1 MAYIIADNIISPL
14 GETSEDNY
22 LSVKSGRSGIRA
34 YEPGTCNIPEGFNA
48 SLLFEDFE
56 TLALKSA
63 QKAIANAL
71 KNIANGQ
78 KAIGNAQ
85 KNIANEQKNIGNAQL
100 ELKGKRTAFILSS
113 TKGNIEGNISLA
125 DSAQRIASQLGI
137 DSKPIVVCNACISGL
152 SALILGNRLIDSGLY
167 DTAIVCGCDTPRQF
181 ILSGFQSLKALSPEP
196 CRPFDMERMGLNLGE
211 AAATLILSKN
221 PLQGNSWRMGDGF
234 IRNDAFHI
242 STPSKTADGLY
253 LSLQRTLESFTKEI
267 SSACKQIDLK
277 EHLAFIN
284 AHGTATLFNDQME
297 SVAIGR
303 AGLSELPANAYKSF
317 WGHTMGA
324 AGILETIISM
334 KAIDDDTILGTRGFS
349 ELGVSGK
356 MNICA
361 ENRPTDKKGFI
372 KMLSG
377 FGGCNATIWATKCPE
392 RENIALSQKE
402 QQERE
407 FTTTHTIRI
416 TPEEVILDQRKIWE
430 GKEELGEQEGQEHH
444 SLLTSLYKQMIGDY
458 PKFYK
463 MDGLSRL
470 GFVASEI
477 LLNAEKEETDEE
489 RAIIFFNHS
498 SSIDSDRNY
507 KESIKDKDN
516 YFPSPSIFVYTLP
529 NIVTGE
535 IAIRNH
541 FQGETS
547 FFILP
552 DKDEKMMEE
561 ILQASCRDAQSK
573 SFLTGWIDYEDERHF
588 EAELK
593 ICRIQPSLI
602 AYQEVKGVKEVKEL
616 RRMSCSL
623 IRRKNKILK

>member
-14 GETSEDNY
+14 GETSEENY
-22 LSVKSGRSGIRA
+22 LSVKAGRSGIRA
-34 YEPGTCNIPEGFNA
+34 YEPGTCNIPEGFYA

-63 QKAIANAL
+63 QKAIAN
-71 KNIANGQ
+71 GR
-78 KAIGNAQ
+78 
-85 KNIANEQKNIGNAQL
+85 L

-113 TKGNIEGNISLA
+113 TKGNIEENISLA

-137 DSKPIVVCNACISGL
+137 DAKPIVVCNACISGL

-167 DTAIVCGCDTPRQF
+167 DAAIVCGCDTPRQF

-221 PLQGNSWRMGDGF
+221 PIQGNSWRMGDGF

-267 SSACKQIDLK
+267 SSTCKQIDMK
-277 EHLAFIN
+277 AHLAFIN

-303 AGLSELPANAYKSF
+303 AGLSDLPANAYKSF

-377 FGGCNATIWATKCPE
+377 FGGCNATIWAAKSPE
-392 RENIALSQKE
+392 SEMIALSQKE
-402 QQERE
+402 QQECE
-407 FTTTHTIRI
+407 FTTTHAIRI
-416 TPEEVILDQRKIWE
+416 TPEEVVLDHQKLWE
-430 GKEELGEQEGQEHH
+430 GNQNANEKLEEQEGAGHH
-444 SLLTSLYKQMIGDY
+444 SLLTSLYKQMIGNY

-477 LLNAEKEETDEE
+477 LLNAEKGDTDVERREEEGERLLEE

-498 SSIDSDRNY
+498 SSIASDRNY
-507 KESIKDKDN
+507 KESINDKNN

-541 FQGETS
+541 FHGETS

-552 DKDEKMMEE
+552 DKDERMMEE

-588 EAELK
+588 EADLK
-593 ICRIQPSLI
+593 IKKMRN
-602 AYQEVKGVKEVKEL
+602 YK
-616 RRMSCSL
+616 
-623 IRRKNKILK
+623 

>member
-14 GETSEDNY
+14 GETSEENY
-22 LSVKSGRSGIRA
+22 LSVKAGRSGIRA
-34 YEPGTCNIPEGFNA
+34 YEPGTCNIPEGFYA

-56 TLALKSA
+56 TLALRSA

-71 KNIANGQ
+71 KNIANEL
-78 KAIGNAQ
+78 KTIGNAR
-85 KNIANEQKNIGNAQL
+85 L

-113 TKGNIEGNISLA
+113 TKGNIEENISLA
-125 DSAQRIASQLGI
+125 DSAQRIATQLGI
-137 DSKPIVVCNACISGL
+137 DAKPIVVCNACISGL

-167 DTAIVCGCDTPRQF
+167 DAAIVCGCDTPRQF

-221 PLQGNSWRMGDGF
+221 PIQGNSWRMGDGF

-253 LSLQRTLESFTKEI
+253 LSLQRTWESFTKEI
-267 SSACKQIDLK
+267 SSTCKQIDMK
-277 EHLAFIN
+277 AHLAFIN

-303 AGLSELPANAYKSF
+303 AGLSDLPANAYKSF

-377 FGGCNATIWATKCPE
+377 FGGCNATIWAAKKTE
-392 RENIALSQKE
+392 RENIALSQIE
-402 QQERE
+402 QQNRE

-416 TPEEVILDQRKIWE
+416 TPEEVILDQRKLWE
-430 GKEELGEQEGQEHH
+430 RKEELGEQEGKEHH
-444 SLLTSLYKQMIGDY
+444 SLLTSLYKQMIGNY

-477 LLNAEKEETDEE
+477 LLNAENGETDKE

-498 SSIDSDRNY
+498 SSIASDRNY
-507 KESIKDKDN
+507 KESINDKDN

-541 FQGETS
+541 FHGETS

-552 DKDEKMMEE
+552 DKDERMMEG
-561 ILQASCRDAQSK
+561 ILQASCRDDQSK

-588 EAELK
+588 EADLK
-593 ICRIQPSLI
+593 IKKMRNEKLQM
-602 AYQEVKGVKEVKEL
+602 
-616 RRMSCSL
+616 R
-623 IRRKNKILK
+623 NKILKSYK

>member
-14 GETSEDNY
+14 GETSEENY
-22 LSVKSGRSGIRA
+22 LSVKAGRSGIRA
-34 YEPGTCNIPEGFNA
+34 YEPGTCNIPEGFYA

-63 QKAIANAL
+63 QKAIANA
-71 KNIANGQ
+71 
-78 KAIGNAQ
+78 Q
-85 KNIANEQKNIGNAQL
+85 KNIENAQL

-113 TKGNIEGNISLA
+113 TKGNIEENISLA

-137 DSKPIVVCNACISGL
+137 DSQPIVVCNACISGL
-152 SALILGNRLIDSGLY
+152 SALILGNRLIDSDLY
-167 DTAIVCGCDTPRQF
+167 DAAIVCGCDTPRQF

-221 PLQGNSWRMGDGF
+221 PIQGNSWRLGDGV

-253 LSLQRTLESFTKEI
+253 QSLQRTLESFTKEI
-267 SSACKQIDLK
+267 SSTCKQIDLK

-303 AGLSELPANAYKSF
+303 AGLSDLPANAYKSF

-377 FGGCNATIWATKCPE
+377 FGGCNATIWAAKYPE

-402 QQERE
+402 QQECE

-416 TPEEVILDQRKIWE
+416 TPEEVILDQRKLWE
-430 GKEELGEQEGQEHH
+430 GKKELGEQEGQEHH
-444 SLLTSLYKQMIGDY
+444 SLLTSLYKQMIGNY

-477 LLNAEKEETDEE
+477 LLNAEKGETDKE

-498 SSIDSDRNY
+498 SSIASDRNY
-507 KESIKDKDN
+507 KESINDKDN

-541 FQGETS
+541 FHGETS

-552 DKDEKMMEE
+552 DKDERMMEE

-588 EAELK
+588 EADLK
-593 ICRIQPSLI
+593 IKKMRN
-602 AYQEVKGVKEVKEL
+602 YK
-616 RRMSCSL
+616 
-623 IRRKNKILK
+623 

>member
-14 GETSEDNY
+14 GETSEENY
-22 LSVKSGRSGIRA
+22 LSVKAGRSGIRA
-34 YEPGTCNIPEGFNA
+34 YEPGTCNIPEGFYA

-56 TLALKSA
+56 TLALRSA
-63 QKAIANAL
+63 
-71 KNIANGQ
+71 Q
-78 KAIGNAQ
+78 KAIGNAR
-85 KNIANEQKNIGNAQL
+85 L

-113 TKGNIEGNISLA
+113 TKGNIEENISLA

-137 DSKPIVVCNACISGL
+137 DAQPIVVCNACISGL

-167 DTAIVCGCDTPRQF
+167 DAAIVCGCDTPRQF

-221 PLQGNSWRMGDGF
+221 PIQGNSWRMGDGF

-267 SSACKQIDLK
+267 SSTCKQIDMK

-303 AGLSELPANAYKSF
+303 AGLSDLPANAYKSF

-377 FGGCNATIWATKCPE
+377 FGGCNATIWTAKSPE
-392 RENIALSQKE
+392 RENIALSQIE
-402 QQERE
+402 QQKCE

-416 TPEEVILDQRKIWE
+416 TPEEVVLDHQKLWE
-430 GKEELGEQEGQEHH
+430 GNQNANEKLEEQEGAGHH
-444 SLLTSLYKQMIGDY
+444 SLLTSLYKQMIGNY

-477 LLNAEKEETDEE
+477 LLNAEKGDTDVERREEEGERLLEE

-498 SSIDSDRNY
+498 SSIASDRNY
-507 KESIKDKDN
+507 KESINDKNN

-535 IAIRNH
+535 ISIRNH
-541 FQGETS
+541 FHGETS

-552 DKDEKMMEE
+552 DKDERMMEE
-561 ILQASCRDAQSK
+561 ILQASCRDDQSK

-588 EAELK
+588 EADLK
-593 ICRIQPSLI
+593 IKKMRN
-602 AYQEVKGVKEVKEL
+602 YK
-616 RRMSCSL
+616 
-623 IRRKNKILK
+623 

>member
-14 GETSEDNY
+14 GETSEENY
-22 LSVKSGRSGIRA
+22 LSVKAGRSGIRA
-34 YEPGTCNIPEGFNA
+34 YEPGTCNIPERFYA

-63 QKAIANAL
+63 QKAIANA
-71 KNIANGQ
+71 
-78 KAIGNAQ
+78 Q
-85 KNIANEQKNIGNAQL
+85 KNIENTQKTMENGQL

-113 TKGNIEGNISLA
+113 TKGNIEENISLA

-137 DSKPIVVCNACISGL
+137 DSQPIVVCNACISGL
-152 SALILGNRLIDSGLY
+152 SALILGNRLIDSDLY
-167 DTAIVCGCDTPRQF
+167 DAAIVCGCDTPRQF

-221 PLQGNSWRMGDGF
+221 PIQGNSWRMGDGF

-267 SSACKQIDLK
+267 SSTCKQIDLK

-303 AGLSELPANAYKSF
+303 AGLSDLPANAYKSF

-334 KAIDDDTILGTRGFS
+334 KAIDDDTILGTRVFS

-377 FGGCNATIWATKCPE
+377 FGGCNATIWAAKNPE

-402 QQERE
+402 QQECE
-407 FTTTHTIRI
+407 FTTTHAIRI
-416 TPEEVILDQRKIWE
+416 TPEEVVLDHQKLWE
-430 GKEELGEQEGQEHH
+430 GNQNANEKLEEQEGAGHH
-444 SLLTSLYKQMIGDY
+444 SLLTFLYKQMIGNY

-477 LLNAEKEETDEE
+477 LLNAEKGDTDVERREEEGERLLEE

-498 SSIDSDRNY
+498 SSIASDRNY
-507 KESIKDKDN
+507 KESINDKDN

-541 FQGETS
+541 FHGETS

-552 DKDEKMMEE
+552 DKDERMMEE

-588 EAELK
+588 EADLK
-593 ICRIQPSLI
+593 IKKMRN
-602 AYQEVKGVKEVKEL
+602 YK
-616 RRMSCSL
+616 
-623 IRRKNKILK
+623 

>member
-14 GETSEDNY
+14 GETSEENY
-22 LSVKSGRSGIRA
+22 LSVKAGRSGIRA
-34 YEPGTCNIPEGFNA
+34 YEPGTCNIPEGFYA

-63 QKAIANAL
+63 QKAIANA
-71 KNIANGQ
+71 Q
-78 KAIGNAQ
+78 KT
-85 KNIANEQKNIGNAQL
+85 IGNAQL
-100 ELKGKRTAFILSS
+100 ELKGKHTAFILSS
-113 TKGNIEGNISLA
+113 TKGNIEENISLA
-125 DSAQRIASQLGI
+125 DSAQRIATQLGI

-152 SALILGNRLIDSGLY
+152 SALILGNRLIDSDLY
-167 DTAIVCGCDTPRQF
+167 DAAIVCGCDTPRQF

-221 PLQGNSWRMGDGF
+221 PIQGNSWRMGDGF

-267 SSACKQIDLK
+267 SSTCKQIDLK

-303 AGLSELPANAYKSF
+303 AGLSDLPANAYKSF

-377 FGGCNATIWATKCPE
+377 FGGCNATIWAAKSPE
-392 RENIALSQKE
+392 SEMIALSQKE
-402 QQERE
+402 QQECE

-416 TPEEVILDQRKIWE
+416 TPEEVILDQRKLWE
-430 GKEELGEQEGQEHH
+430 GKKELGEQEGKEHH
-444 SLLTSLYKQMIGDY
+444 SLLTSLYKQMIGNY

-477 LLNAEKEETDEE
+477 LLNAEKGETDKE

-498 SSIDSDRNY
+498 SSIASDRNY
-507 KESIKDKDN
+507 KESISDKNN

-541 FQGETS
+541 FHGETS

-552 DKDEKMMEE
+552 DKDERMMEE

-588 EAELK
+588 EADLK
-593 ICRIQPSLI
+593 IKKMR
-602 AYQEVKGVKEVKEL
+602 
-616 RRMSCSL
+616 
-623 IRRKNKILK
+623 NKILKSYK

>member
-14 GETSEDNY
+14 GETSEENY
-22 LSVKSGRSGIRA
+22 LSVKAGRSGIRT
-34 YEPGTCNIPEGFNA
+34 YEPGTCNIPEGFYA

-56 TLALKSA
+56 TLALRSA
-63 QKAIANAL
+63 QKAIANA
-71 KNIANGQ
+71 Q
-78 KAIGNAQ
+78 KTMGNAL
-85 KNIANEQKNIGNAQL
+85 L

-113 TKGNIEGNISLA
+113 TKGNIEENISLA

-137 DSKPIVVCNACISGL
+137 DAKPIVVCNACISGL

-167 DTAIVCGCDTPRQF
+167 DAAIVCGCDTPRQF

-221 PLQGNSWRMGDGF
+221 PIQGNSWRMGDGV

-267 SSACKQIDLK
+267 SSTCKQIDLK
-277 EHLAFIN
+277 AHLAFIN

-303 AGLSELPANAYKSF
+303 AGLSDLPANAYKSF

-324 AGILETIISM
+324 AGILETIICM

-377 FGGCNATIWATKCPE
+377 FGGCNATIWAAKSPE
-392 RENIALSQKE
+392 SEMIALSQKE
-402 QQERE
+402 QQECE
-407 FTTTHTIRI
+407 FTTTHAIRI
-416 TPEEVILDQRKIWE
+416 TPEEVVLDHQKLWE
-430 GKEELGEQEGQEHH
+430 GNQNANEKLEEQEGAGHH
-444 SLLTSLYKQMIGDY
+444 SLLTSLYKQMIGNY

-477 LLNAEKEETDEE
+477 LLNAEKGDTDVERREEEGERLLEE

-498 SSIDSDRNY
+498 SSIASDRNY
-507 KESIKDKDN
+507 KESINDKNN

-541 FQGETS
+541 FHGETS

-552 DKDEKMMEE
+552 DKDERMMEE

-573 SFLTGWIDYEDERHF
+573 NFLTGWIDYEDERHF
-588 EAELK
+588 EADLK
-593 ICRIQPSLI
+593 IKKMRN
-602 AYQEVKGVKEVKEL
+602 YK
-616 RRMSCSL
+616 
-623 IRRKNKILK
+623 

>member
-14 GETSEDNY
+14 GETSEENY
-22 LSVKSGRSGIRA
+22 LSVKAGRSGIRA
-34 YEPGTCNIPEGFNA
+34 YEPGTCNIPEGFYA
-48 SLLFEDFE
+48 SLLLEDFE
-56 TLALKSA
+56 TLALRSA
-63 QKAIANAL
+63 QKAIANAR
-71 KNIANGQ
+71 
-78 KAIGNAQ
+78 
-85 KNIANEQKNIGNAQL
+85 L

-113 TKGNIEGNISLA
+113 TKGNIEENISLA

-152 SALILGNRLIDSGLY
+152 SALILGNRLIDSDLY
-167 DTAIVCGCDTPRQF
+167 DAAIVCGCDTPRQF

-221 PLQGNSWRMGDGF
+221 PIQGNSWRLGDGV

-267 SSACKQIDLK
+267 SSTCKQIDLK

-303 AGLSELPANAYKSF
+303 EGLSDLPANAYKSF

-377 FGGCNATIWATKCPE
+377 FGGCNATIWAAKILE
-392 RENIALSQKE
+392 RENEAAEQIE
-402 QQERE
+402 QQNRE

-416 TPEEVILDQRKIWE
+416 TPEEVILDQRKLWE
-430 GKEELGEQEGQEHH
+430 RKEELGEQEGKEHH
-444 SLLTSLYKQMIGDY
+444 SLLTTLYKQMIGNY

-477 LLNAEKEETDEE
+477 LLNAEKGDTDVERREEEGERLLEE

-498 SSIDSDRNY
+498 SSIASDRNY
-507 KESIKDKDN
+507 KESINDKDN

-541 FQGETS
+541 FHGETS

-552 DKDEKMMEE
+552 NKDERMMEE
-561 ILQASCRDAQSK
+561 ILQASCRDDQSK

-588 EAELK
+588 EADLK
-593 ICRIQPSLI
+593 IKKMRN
-602 AYQEVKGVKEVKEL
+602 
-616 RRMSCSL
+616 
-623 IRRKNKILK
+623 NK

>member
-14 GETSEDNY
+14 GETSEENY
-22 LSVKSGRSGIRA
+22 LSVKAGRSGIRA
-34 YEPGTCNIPEGFNA
+34 YEPGTCNIPEGFYA

-56 TLALKSA
+56 TLALRSA
-63 QKAIANAL
+63 QKAIA
-71 KNIANGQ
+71 
-78 KAIGNAQ
+78 
-85 KNIANEQKNIGNAQL
+85 NAQL

-113 TKGNIEGNISLA
+113 TKGNIEENISLA

-137 DSKPIVVCNACISGL
+137 DAKPIVVCNACISGL

-167 DTAIVCGCDTPRQF
+167 DAAIVCGCDTPRQF

-221 PLQGNSWRMGDGF
+221 PIQGNSWRMGDGF

-253 LSLQRTLESFTKEI
+253 LSLQRTLESFRKEVL
-267 SSACKQIDLK
+267 STCKQIDLK
-277 EHLAFIN
+277 AHLAFIN

-303 AGLSELPANAYKSF
+303 AGLSDLPANAYKSF

-377 FGGCNATIWATKCPE
+377 FGGCNATIWAAKKPE

-402 QQERE
+402 QQKRE

-416 TPEEVILDQRKIWE
+416 TPEEVILDQRKLWE
-430 GKEELGEQEGQEHH
+430 GKEELGEQEGKEHH
-444 SLLTSLYKQMIGDY
+444 SLLTSLYKQMIGNY

-477 LLNAEKEETDEE
+477 LLNAEKGETDKE

-498 SSIDSDRNY
+498 SSIASDRNY
-507 KESIKDKDN
+507 KESINDKDN

-541 FQGETS
+541 FHGETS

-552 DKDEKMMEE
+552 DKDKKMMEE
-561 ILQASCRDAQSK
+561 ILQASCRDGQSK

-593 ICRIQPSLI
+593 IKKMRN
-602 AYQEVKGVKEVKEL
+602 YK
-616 RRMSCSL
+616 
-623 IRRKNKILK
+623 

>member
-14 GETSEDNY
+14 GETSEENY
-22 LSVKSGRSGIRA
+22 LSVKAGRSGIRA
-34 YEPGTCNIPEGFNA
+34 YEPGTCNIPEGFYA

-63 QKAIANAL
+63 QKAIANA
-71 KNIANGQ
+71 Q
-78 KAIGNAQ
+78 KTM
-85 KNIANEQKNIGNAQL
+85 GNAQL

-113 TKGNIEGNISLA
+113 TKGNIEENISLA

-137 DSKPIVVCNACISGL
+137 DSQPIVVCNACISGL
-152 SALILGNRLIDSGLY
+152 SALILGNRLIDSDLY
-167 DTAIVCGCDTPRQF
+167 DAAIVCGCDTPRQF

-221 PLQGNSWRMGDGF
+221 PIQGNSWRMGDGF

-267 SSACKQIDLK
+267 SSTCKQIDMK
-277 EHLAFIN
+277 AHLAFIN

-303 AGLSELPANAYKSF
+303 AGLSDLPANAYKSF

-334 KAIDDDTILGTRGFS
+334 KAIDDDTILGTKGFS

-377 FGGCNATIWATKCPE
+377 FGGCNATIWAAKNPE

-402 QQERE
+402 QQNRE

-430 GKEELGEQEGQEHH
+430 RKEELGEQEGLEHH
-444 SLLTSLYKQMIGDY
+444 SLLTTLYKQMIGNY

-477 LLNAEKEETDEE
+477 LLNAEKGETDEE

-498 SSIDSDRNY
+498 SSIASDRNY
-507 KESIKDKDN
+507 KESINDKDN

-541 FQGETS
+541 FHGETS

-552 DKDEKMMEE
+552 EKDEKMMEE

-588 EAELK
+588 EADLK
-593 ICRIQPSLI
+593 IKKMRN
-602 AYQEVKGVKEVKEL
+602 YK
-616 RRMSCSL
+616 
-623 IRRKNKILK
+623 

>member
-14 GETSEDNY
+14 GETSEENY
-22 LSVKSGRSGIRA
+22 LSVKAGRSGIRA
-34 YEPGTCNIPEGFNA
+34 YEPGTCNIPEGFYA

-63 QKAIANAL
+63 QKAIR
-71 KNIANGQ
+71 
-78 KAIGNAQ
+78 
-85 KNIANEQKNIGNAQL
+85 NAQL

-113 TKGNIEGNISLA
+113 TKGNIEENISLA

-137 DSKPIVVCNACISGL
+137 DAKPIVVCNACISGL

-167 DTAIVCGCDTPRQF
+167 DAAIVCGCDTPRQF
-181 ILSGFQSLKALSPEP
+181 ILSGFQSLKALSSEP

-253 LSLQRTLESFTKEI
+253 LSLQRTLESYTKEI
-267 SSACKQIDLK
+267 SSACEQIDMK

-303 AGLSELPANAYKSF
+303 AGLSDLPANAYKSF

-334 KAIDDDTILGTRGFS
+334 KAIDDNTILGTRGFS

-377 FGGCNATIWATKCPE
+377 FGGCNATIWAAKKTE

-402 QQERE
+402 QLHRE

-430 GKEELGEQEGQEHH
+430 GKEELGEQEGLEHH

-477 LLNAEKEETDEE
+477 LLNAEKEETEE
-489 RAIIFFNHS
+489 EKAIIFFNHS
-498 SSIDSDRNY
+498 SSIASDRNY
-507 KESIKDKDN
+507 KESINDKDN

-541 FQGETS
+541 FHGETS

-552 DKDEKMMEE
+552 DKDERMMEE

-588 EAELK
+588 EADLK
-593 ICRIQPSLI
+593 IKKMRN
-602 AYQEVKGVKEVKEL
+602 YK
-616 RRMSCSL
+616 
-623 IRRKNKILK
+623 

>member
-14 GETSEDNY
+14 GETSEENY
-22 LSVKSGRSGIRA
+22 LSVKAGRSGIRT
-34 YEPGTCNIPEGFNA
+34 YEPGTCNIPEGFYA

-56 TLALKSA
+56 TLALRSA
-63 QKAIANAL
+63 QKAIANA
-71 KNIANGQ
+71 Q
-78 KAIGNAQ
+78 KTMGNAL
-85 KNIANEQKNIGNAQL
+85 L

-113 TKGNIEGNISLA
+113 TKGNIEENISLA

-137 DSKPIVVCNACISGL
+137 DAKPIVVCNACISGL

-167 DTAIVCGCDTPRQF
+167 DAAIVCGCDTPRQF

-221 PLQGNSWRMGDGF
+221 PIQGNSWRMGDGV

-267 SSACKQIDLK
+267 SSTCKQIDLK
-277 EHLAFIN
+277 AHLAFIN

-303 AGLSELPANAYKSF
+303 AGLSDLPANAYKSF

-377 FGGCNATIWATKCPE
+377 FGGCNATIWAAKSPE
-392 RENIALSQKE
+392 SEMIALSQKE
-402 QQERE
+402 QQECE
-407 FTTTHTIRI
+407 FTTTHAIRI
-416 TPEEVILDQRKIWE
+416 TPEEVVLDHQKLWE
-430 GKEELGEQEGQEHH
+430 GNQNANEKLEEQEGAGHH
-444 SLLTSLYKQMIGDY
+444 SLLTSLYRQMIGNY

-477 LLNAEKEETDEE
+477 LLNAEKGETDVERREEEGERLLEE

-498 SSIDSDRNY
+498 SSIASDRNY
-507 KESIKDKDN
+507 KESINDKDN

-541 FQGETS
+541 FHGETS

-561 ILQASCRDAQSK
+561 ILQASCRDTQSK

-588 EAELK
+588 EADLK
-593 ICRIQPSLI
+593 IKKMRN
-602 AYQEVKGVKEVKEL
+602 YK
-616 RRMSCSL
+616 
-623 IRRKNKILK
+623 

>member
-14 GETSEDNY
+14 GETSEENY
-22 LSVKSGRSGIRA
+22 LSVKAGRSGIRA
-34 YEPGTCNIPEGFNA
+34 YEPGTCNIPEGFYA

-63 QKAIANAL
+63 QKA
-71 KNIANGQ
+71 
-78 KAIGNAQ
+78 
-85 KNIANEQKNIGNAQL
+85 IGNAQL

-113 TKGNIEGNISLA
+113 TKGNIEENISLA

-137 DSKPIVVCNACISGL
+137 DAKPIVVCNACISGL
-152 SALILGNRLIDSGLY
+152 SALILGNRLIDSDLY
-167 DTAIVCGCDTPRQF
+167 DAAIVCGCDTPRQF

-221 PLQGNSWRMGDGF
+221 PIQGNSWRMGDGF

-267 SSACKQIDLK
+267 SSTCKQIDMK

-303 AGLSELPANAYKSF
+303 AGLSDLPANAYKSF

-377 FGGCNATIWATKCPE
+377 FGGCNATIWAAKNPE
-392 RENIALSQKE
+392 KENIALSQKE
-402 QQERE
+402 QQKRE

-416 TPEEVILDQRKIWE
+416 TPEEVILDQRKLWE
-430 GKEELGEQEGQEHH
+430 RKEELGEQEGKEHH
-444 SLLTSLYKQMIGDY
+444 SLLTSLYKQMIGNY

-477 LLNAEKEETDEE
+477 LLNAEKGETDKE

-498 SSIDSDRNY
+498 SSIASDRNY
-507 KESIKDKDN
+507 KESINDKDN

-541 FQGETS
+541 FHGETS

-552 DKDEKMMEE
+552 DKDERLMEE
-561 ILQASCRDAQSK
+561 ILQASCRDDQSK

-588 EAELK
+588 EADLK
-593 ICRIQPSLI
+593 IKKMRN
-602 AYQEVKGVKEVKEL
+602 YK
-616 RRMSCSL
+616 
-623 IRRKNKILK
+623 

>member
-14 GETSEDNY
+14 GETSEGNY
-22 LSVKSGRSGIRA
+22 LSVKAGRSGIRA
-34 YEPGTCNIPEGFNA
+34 YEPGTCNIPEGFYA
-48 SLLFEDFE
+48 SLLLEDFE
-56 TLALKSA
+56 TLALRSA
-63 QKAIANAL
+63 QKAIANA
-71 KNIANGQ
+71 Q
-78 KAIGNAQ
+78 KTMGNAR
-85 KNIANEQKNIGNAQL
+85 L

-113 TKGNIEGNISLA
+113 TKGNIEENISLA

-137 DSKPIVVCNACISGL
+137 DAKPIVVCNACISGL
-152 SALILGNRLIDSGLY
+152 SALILGNRLIDSDLY
-167 DTAIVCGCDTPRQF
+167 DAAIVCGCDTPQQF

-221 PLQGNSWRMGDGF
+221 PIQGNSWRMGDGF

-303 AGLSELPANAYKSF
+303 AGLSDLPANAYKSF

-377 FGGCNATIWATKCPE
+377 FGGCNATIWAAKKPE
-392 RENIALSQKE
+392 RENIALSQME
-402 QQERE
+402 QQNRE

-416 TPEEVILDQRKIWE
+416 TPEEVILDQRKLWE
-430 GKEELGEQEGQEHH
+430 RKEELGEQEGKEHH
-444 SLLTSLYKQMIGDY
+444 SLLTSLYKQMIGNY

-477 LLNAEKEETDEE
+477 LLNAEKEETDKE

-498 SSIDSDRNY
+498 SSIASDRNY
-507 KESIKDKDN
+507 KESINDKDN

-541 FQGETS
+541 FHGETS

-552 DKDEKMMEE
+552 DKDERMMEE
-561 ILQASCRDAQSK
+561 ILQASCRDDQSK

-588 EAELK
+588 EADLK
-593 ICRIQPSLI
+593 IKKMRN
-602 AYQEVKGVKEVKEL
+602 YK
-616 RRMSCSL
+616 
-623 IRRKNKILK
+623 

>member
-14 GETSEDNY
+14 GETSEGNY

-34 YEPGTCNIPEGFNA
+34 YEPGTCNIPEGFYA

-56 TLALKSA
+56 TLALRSA
-63 QKAIANAL
+63 QKAIANA
-71 KNIANGQ
+71 Q
-78 KAIGNAQ
+78 KDIGN
-85 KNIANEQKNIGNAQL
+85 ERL

-113 TKGNIEGNISLA
+113 TKGNIEENISLA
-125 DSAQRIASQLGI
+125 DSAQRIATQLGI
-137 DSKPIVVCNACISGL
+137 DAKPIVVCNACISGL

-167 DTAIVCGCDTPRQF
+167 DAAIVCGCDTPRQF

-221 PLQGNSWRMGDGF
+221 PIQGNSWRMGDGF

-267 SSACKQIDLK
+267 SSTCKQIDMK

-303 AGLSELPANAYKSF
+303 AGLSDLPANAYKSF

-377 FGGCNATIWATKCPE
+377 FGGCNATIWAAKSPE
-392 RENIALSQKE
+392 SEMIALSQKE
-402 QQERE
+402 QQECE

-416 TPEEVILDQRKIWE
+416 TPEEVILDQRKLWE
-430 GKEELGEQEGQEHH
+430 GKKELDEQEGAGHH
-444 SLLTSLYKQMIGDY
+444 SLLTSLYRQMIGNY

-477 LLNAEKEETDEE
+477 LLNAEKGDTDVERREEEGERLLEE

-498 SSIDSDRNY
+498 SSIASDRNY
-507 KESIKDKDN
+507 KESINDKDN

-541 FQGETS
+541 FHGETS

-552 DKDEKMMEE
+552 DKDERMMEE
-561 ILQASCRDAQSK
+561 ILQASCRDDQSK

-588 EAELK
+588 EADLK
-593 ICRIQPSLI
+593 IKKMRN
-602 AYQEVKGVKEVKEL
+602 
-616 RRMSCSL
+616 
-623 IRRKNKILK
+623 NK

>member
-14 GETSEDNY
+14 GETSEENY
-22 LSVKSGRSGIRA
+22 LSVKAGRSGIRA
-34 YEPGTCNIPEGFNA
+34 YEPGTCNIPEGFYA

-56 TLALKSA
+56 TLALRSA
-63 QKAIANAL
+63 QKAIA
-71 KNIANGQ
+71 
-78 KAIGNAQ
+78 
-85 KNIANEQKNIGNAQL
+85 NAQL

-113 TKGNIEGNISLA
+113 TKGNIEENISLA
-125 DSAQRIASQLGI
+125 DSAQRIATQLGI
-137 DSKPIVVCNACISGL
+137 DAQPIVVCNACISGL
-152 SALILGNRLIDSGLY
+152 SALILGNRLIDSDLY
-167 DTAIVCGCDTPRQF
+167 DAAIVCGCDTPRQF

-221 PLQGNSWRMGDGF
+221 PILGNSWRMGDGF

-267 SSACKQIDLK
+267 SSTCKQIDMK
-277 EHLAFIN
+277 AHLAFIN

-303 AGLSELPANAYKSF
+303 AGLSDLPANAYKSF

-377 FGGCNATIWATKCPE
+377 FGGCNATIWAAKSPE
-392 RENIALSQKE
+392 SEMIALSQKE
-402 QQERE
+402 QQECE
-407 FTTTHTIRI
+407 FTTTHAIRI
-416 TPEEVILDQRKIWE
+416 TPEEVVLDHQKLWE
-430 GKEELGEQEGQEHH
+430 GNQNANEKLGEQEGKEHH
-444 SLLTSLYKQMIGDY
+444 SLLTSLYKQMIGNY

-477 LLNAEKEETDEE
+477 LLNAEKGETDVERREEEGKRLLEE

-498 SSIDSDRNY
+498 SSIASDRNY
-507 KESIKDKDN
+507 KESINDKDN

-541 FQGETS
+541 FHGETS

-552 DKDEKMMEE
+552 DKDERMMEE
-561 ILQASCRDAQSK
+561 ILQASCRDDQSK

-588 EAELK
+588 EADLK
-593 ICRIQPSLI
+593 IKKMRN
-602 AYQEVKGVKEVKEL
+602 YK
-616 RRMSCSL
+616 
-623 IRRKNKILK
+623 

>member
-14 GETSEDNY
+14 GETSEENY
-22 LSVKSGRSGIRA
+22 LSVKAGRSGIRA
-34 YEPGTCNIPEGFNA
+34 YEPGTCNIPEGFYA

-63 QKAIANAL
+63 QKAIANA
-71 KNIANGQ
+71 Q
-78 KAIGNAQ
+78 KTIGN
-85 KNIANEQKNIGNAQL
+85 GQL

-113 TKGNIEGNISLA
+113 TKGNIEENISLA

-137 DSKPIVVCNACISGL
+137 DAKPIVVCNACISGL
-152 SALILGNRLIDSGLY
+152 SALILGNRLIDSDLY
-167 DTAIVCGCDTPRQF
+167 DAAIVCGCDTPRQF

-221 PLQGNSWRMGDGF
+221 PIQGNSWRMGDSF

-267 SSACKQIDLK
+267 SSACKQIDMK

-303 AGLSELPANAYKSF
+303 AGLSDLPANAYKSF

-334 KAIDDDTILGTRGFS
+334 KAIDDDTILGTRGFA

-377 FGGCNATIWATKCPE
+377 FGGCNATIWAAKSPE
-392 RENIALSQKE
+392 REYIDLSQKE
-402 QQERE
+402 QQNRE

-416 TPEEVILDQRKIWE
+416 TPEEVILDQRKLWE
-430 GKEELGEQEGQEHH
+430 GNQNANEKLEEQEGAGHH
-444 SLLTSLYKQMIGDY
+444 SLLTSLYRQMIGNY

-477 LLNAEKEETDEE
+477 LLNAEKGNTDVERREEEGERLLEE

-498 SSIDSDRNY
+498 SSIASDRNY
-507 KESIKDKDN
+507 KESINDKDN

-541 FQGETS
+541 FHGETS

-552 DKDEKMMEE
+552 DKDERMMEE

-588 EAELK
+588 EADLK
-593 ICRIQPSLI
+593 IKKMRN
-602 AYQEVKGVKEVKEL
+602 YK
-616 RRMSCSL
+616 
-623 IRRKNKILK
+623 

>member
-71 KNIANGQ
+71 KNIGNKQ
-78 KAIGNAQ
+78 KAIGNGQ
-85 KNIANEQKNIGNAQL
+85 KDIANELKTIGNVQL

-113 TKGNIEGNISLA
+113 TKGNIEENISLA
-125 DSAQRIASQLGI
+125 DSAQRIATQLGI
-137 DSKPIVVCNACISGL
+137 DTKPIVVCNACISGL
-152 SALILGNRLIDSGLY
+152 SALILSNRLIDSGLY
-167 DTAIVCGCDTPRQF
+167 DAAIVCGCDTPRQF

-221 PLQGNSWRMGDGF
+221 PIQGNSWRMGDGF

-267 SSACKQIDLK
+267 SSTCKQIDMK

-303 AGLSELPANAYKSF
+303 AGLSDLPANAYKSF

-377 FGGCNATIWATKCPE
+377 FGGCNATIWAAKSPE

-402 QQERE
+402 QQNRE

-430 GKEELGEQEGQEHH
+430 GKEELGKQEGKEHH
-444 SLLTSLYKQMIGDY
+444 SLLTALYKQMIGDY

-477 LLNAEKEETDEE
+477 LLNAEKGETDEERKNEEEKKQQEERKEEERKNLEE

-498 SSIDSDRNY
+498 SSIASDRNY

-541 FQGETS
+541 FHGETS

-552 DKDEKMMEE
+552 DKDERMMEE

-588 EAELK
+588 EADLK
-593 ICRIQPSLI
+593 IKKMRN
-602 AYQEVKGVKEVKEL
+602 YK
-616 RRMSCSL
+616 
-623 IRRKNKILK
+623 

>member
-14 GETSEDNY
+14 GETSEENY
-22 LSVKSGRSGIRA
+22 LSVKAGRSGIRA
-34 YEPGTCNIPEGFNA
+34 YEPGTCNIPEGFYA

-63 QKAIANAL
+63 QKAIANA
-71 KNIANGQ
+71 
-78 KAIGNAQ
+78 
-85 KNIANEQKNIGNAQL
+85 QL

-113 TKGNIEGNISLA
+113 TKGNIEENISLA

-137 DSKPIVVCNACISGL
+137 DAKPIVVCNACISGL

-167 DTAIVCGCDTPRQF
+167 DAAIVCGCDTPRQF

-221 PLQGNSWRMGDGF
+221 PIQGNSWRMGDGF

-267 SSACKQIDLK
+267 SSTCEQIDMK
-277 EHLAFIN
+277 AHLAFIN

-303 AGLSELPANAYKSF
+303 AGLSDLPANAYKSF

-349 ELGVSGK
+349 ELGVSGE

-377 FGGCNATIWATKCPE
+377 FGGCNATIWAAKSPKSE
-392 RENIALSQKE
+392 MIALSQKE
-402 QQERE
+402 QQKCE
-407 FTTTHTIRI
+407 FTTTHAIRI
-416 TPEEVILDQRKIWE
+416 TPEEVVLDHQKLWE
-430 GKEELGEQEGQEHH
+430 GNQNANEKLEEQEGAGHH
-444 SLLTSLYKQMIGDY
+444 SLLTSLYKQMIGNY

-477 LLNAEKEETDEE
+477 LLNAEKGETDKE

-498 SSIDSDRNY
+498 SSIASDRNY
-507 KESIKDKDN
+507 KESINDKDN

-541 FQGETS
+541 FHGETS

-552 DKDEKMMEE
+552 DKDERMMEE

-588 EAELK
+588 EADLK
-593 ICRIQPSLI
+593 IKKMRN
-602 AYQEVKGVKEVKEL
+602 YK
-616 RRMSCSL
+616 
-623 IRRKNKILK
+623 

>member
-14 GETSEDNY
+14 GETSEENY
-22 LSVKSGRSGIRA
+22 LSVKAGRSGIRA
-34 YEPGTCNIPEGFNA
+34 YEPGTCNIPEGFYA

-63 QKAIANAL
+63 QKAMANA
-71 KNIANGQ
+71 Q
-78 KAIGNAQ
+78 KTIGNAR
-85 KNIANEQKNIGNAQL
+85 L

-113 TKGNIEGNISLA
+113 TKGNIEENISLA
-125 DSAQRIASQLGI
+125 DSAQKIASQLGI

-167 DTAIVCGCDTPRQF
+167 DAAIVCGCDTPRQF

-221 PLQGNSWRMGDGF
+221 PIQGNSWRMGDGF

-253 LSLQRTLESFTKEI
+253 LSLQRTLESYTKEI
-267 SSACKQIDLK
+267 SSTCEQIDLK
-277 EHLAFIN
+277 EYLAFIN

-303 AGLSELPANAYKSF
+303 AGLSDLPANAYKSF
-317 WGHTMGA
+317 WGHTMGT

-377 FGGCNATIWATKCPE
+377 FGGCNATIWAAKNPE

-402 QQERE
+402 QQECE
-407 FTTTHTIRI
+407 FTTTHAIRI
-416 TPEEVILDQRKIWE
+416 TPEEVVLDHQKLWE
-430 GKEELGEQEGQEHH
+430 GNQNANEKLEEQEGAGHH
-444 SLLTSLYKQMIGDY
+444 SLLTSLYRQMIGNY

-477 LLNAEKEETDEE
+477 LLNAEKGDTDVERREEEGLLEE
-489 RAIIFFNHS
+489 RAIIFFNHF
-498 SSIDSDRNY
+498 SSIASDRNY
-507 KESIKDKDN
+507 KESINDKDN

-541 FQGETS
+541 FHGETS

-552 DKDEKMMEE
+552 DKDERMMEE

-588 EAELK
+588 EADLK
-593 ICRIQPSLI
+593 IKKMRN
-602 AYQEVKGVKEVKEL
+602 YK
-616 RRMSCSL
+616 
-623 IRRKNKILK
+623 

>member
-14 GETSEDNY
+14 GETSEENY
-22 LSVKSGRSGIRA
+22 LSVKAGRSGIRA
-34 YEPGTCNIPEGFNA
+34 YEPGTCNIPEGFYA

-71 KNIANGQ
+71 KTM
-78 KAIGNAQ
+78 GNAR
-85 KNIANEQKNIGNAQL
+85 L

-113 TKGNIEGNISLA
+113 TKGNIEENISLT

-167 DTAIVCGCDTPRQF
+167 DAAIVCGCDTPRQF

-211 AAATLILSKN
+211 AAATLILSKKTI
-221 PLQGNSWRMGDGF
+221 QGNSWRMGDGF

-253 LSLQRTLESFTKEI
+253 LSLQRTLESYTKEI
-267 SSACKQIDLK
+267 SSTCKQIDMK
-277 EHLAFIN
+277 AHLAFIN

-303 AGLSELPANAYKSF
+303 AGLSDLPANAYKSF

-377 FGGCNATIWATKCPE
+377 FGGCNATIWAAKSPE
-392 RENIALSQKE
+392 REMIALSQKE
-402 QQERE
+402 QQECE
-407 FTTTHTIRI
+407 FTTTHAIRI
-416 TPEEVILDQRKIWE
+416 TPEEVVLDHQKLWE
-430 GKEELGEQEGQEHH
+430 GNQNANEKLDEQEGAGHH
-444 SLLTSLYKQMIGDY
+444 SLLTSLYRQMIGNY

-477 LLNAEKEETDEE
+477 LLNAEKGDTDVERREEEGERLLEE

-498 SSIDSDRNY
+498 SSIASDRNY
-507 KESIKDKDN
+507 KESINDKDN

-541 FQGETS
+541 FHGETS

-552 DKDEKMMEE
+552 DKDERMMEE

-588 EAELK
+588 EADL
-593 ICRIQPSLI
+593 Q
-602 AYQEVKGVKEVKEL
+602 
-616 RRMSCSL
+616 
-623 IRRKNKILK
+623 IREITNEK

>member
-14 GETSEDNY
+14 GETSEENY
-22 LSVKSGRSGIRA
+22 LSVKAGRSGIRA
-34 YEPGTCNIPEGFNA
+34 YEPGTYNIPEGFYA

-56 TLALKSA
+56 TLALRSA
-63 QKAIANAL
+63 QKAIANA
-71 KNIANGQ
+71 Q
-78 KAIGNAQ
+78 KTM
-85 KNIANEQKNIGNAQL
+85 GNAQL

-113 TKGNIEGNISLA
+113 TKGNIEENISLA

-137 DSKPIVVCNACISGL
+137 DAKPIVVCNACISGL

-167 DTAIVCGCDTPRQF
+167 DAAIVCGCDTPRQF

-221 PLQGNSWRMGDGF
+221 PIQRNSWRMGDGF

-267 SSACKQIDLK
+267 SSTCKQIDMK
-277 EHLAFIN
+277 AHLAFIN

-303 AGLSELPANAYKSF
+303 AGLSDLPANAYKSF

-324 AGILETIISM
+324 AGILETIISI

-377 FGGCNATIWATKCPE
+377 FGGCNATIWAAKNPE
-392 RENIALSQKE
+392 RENIALSQIE
-402 QQERE
+402 QQNRE

-416 TPEEVILDQRKIWE
+416 TPEEVILDQRKLWE
-430 GKEELGEQEGQEHH
+430 GKKELGEQEGKEHH
-444 SLLTSLYKQMIGDY
+444 SLLTSLYKQMIGNY

-463 MDGLSRL
+463 MDGLCRL

-477 LLNAEKEETDEE
+477 LLNAEKGETDKE

-498 SSIDSDRNY
+498 SSIASDRNY
-507 KESIKDKDN
+507 KESINDKDN

-541 FQGETS
+541 FHGETS

-552 DKDEKMMEE
+552 NKDERMMEE

-573 SFLTGWIDYEDERHF
+573 SFLTGWIDYEDEKHF
-588 EAELK
+588 EADLK
-593 ICRIQPSLI
+593 IKKMRN
-602 AYQEVKGVKEVKEL
+602 YK
-616 RRMSCSL
+616 
-623 IRRKNKILK
+623 

>member
-63 QKAIANAL
+63 QKAI
-71 KNIANGQ
+71 
-78 KAIGNAQ
+78 
-85 KNIANEQKNIGNAQL
+85 GNAQL

-113 TKGNIEGNISLA
+113 TKGNIEENISLA

-167 DTAIVCGCDTPRQF
+167 DAAIVCGCDTPRQF

-221 PLQGNSWRMGDGF
+221 SIQGNSWRMGDGF

-267 SSACKQIDLK
+267 SSTCKQIDLK

-303 AGLSELPANAYKSF
+303 AGLSDLPANAYKSF

-334 KAIDDDTILGTRGFS
+334 KAIDDDTILGTKGFS

-377 FGGCNATIWATKCPE
+377 FGGCNATIWAAKSPE
-392 RENIALSQKE
+392 SEMIALSQKE
-402 QQERE
+402 QQECE
-407 FTTTHTIRI
+407 FTTTHAIRI
-416 TPEEVILDQRKIWE
+416 TPEEVVLDHQKLWE
-430 GKEELGEQEGQEHH
+430 GNQNANEKLEEQEEAGHH
-444 SLLTSLYKQMIGDY
+444 SLLTSLYRQMIGNY

-477 LLNAEKEETDEE
+477 LLNAEKGETDKE

-498 SSIDSDRNY
+498 SSIASDRNY
-507 KESIKDKDN
+507 KESINDKDN

-541 FQGETS
+541 FHGETS

-552 DKDEKMMEE
+552 DKDERMMEE
-561 ILQASCRDAQSK
+561 ILQASCLDDQSK

-593 ICRIQPSLI
+593 IKKMRN
-602 AYQEVKGVKEVKEL
+602 YK
-616 RRMSCSL
+616 
-623 IRRKNKILK
+623 

>member
-14 GETSEDNY
+14 GETSEENY
-22 LSVKSGRSGIRA
+22 LSVKAGRSGIRA
-34 YEPGTCNIPEGFNA
+34 YEPGTCNIPEGFYA
-48 SLLFEDFE
+48 SLLFEDFD
-56 TLALKSA
+56 TLALRSA
-63 QKAIANAL
+63 
-71 KNIANGQ
+71 Q
-78 KAIGNAQ
+78 KAIGNAR
-85 KNIANEQKNIGNAQL
+85 L

-113 TKGNIEGNISLA
+113 TKGNIEENISLA
-125 DSAQRIASQLGI
+125 DSAQRIANLLGI

-167 DTAIVCGCDTPRQF
+167 DAAIVCGCDTPRQF

-221 PLQGNSWRMGDGF
+221 PILGNSWRMGDGF

-267 SSACKQIDLK
+267 SSTCKQIDMK
-277 EHLAFIN
+277 AHLAFIN

-303 AGLSELPANAYKSF
+303 AGLSDLPANAYKSF

-334 KAIDDDTILGTRGFS
+334 KAIDDDTILGTSGFS

-377 FGGCNATIWATKCPE
+377 FGGCNATIWAAKSPE
-392 RENIALSQKE
+392 SEMIALSQKE
-402 QQERE
+402 QQECE
-407 FTTTHTIRI
+407 FTTTHAIRI
-416 TPEEVILDQRKIWE
+416 TPEEVVLDHQKLWE
-430 GKEELGEQEGQEHH
+430 GKKELGEQEGQEHH
-444 SLLTSLYKQMIGDY
+444 SLLTTLYKQMIGNY

-477 LLNAEKEETDEE
+477 LLNAEKGETDEE

-498 SSIDSDRNY
+498 SSIASDRNY
-507 KESIKDKDN
+507 KESINDKDN

-541 FQGETS
+541 FHGETS

-552 DKDEKMMEE
+552 DKDERMMEE
-561 ILQASCRDAQSK
+561 ILQASCRDDQSK

-588 EAELK
+588 EADLK
-593 ICRIQPSLI
+593 IKKMRN
-602 AYQEVKGVKEVKEL
+602 YK
-616 RRMSCSL
+616 
-623 IRRKNKILK
+623 

>member
-14 GETSEDNY
+14 GETSEENY

-34 YEPGTCNIPEGFNA
+34 YEPGTCNIPEGFYA

-56 TLALKSA
+56 TLALRSA
-63 QKAIANAL
+63 QKAITNAQ
-71 KNIANGQ
+71 KNIENAQKDIGNKQ
-78 KAIGNAQ
+78 KAIGNV
-85 KNIANEQKNIGNAQL
+85 QL

-113 TKGNIEGNISLA
+113 TKGNIEENISLA

-167 DTAIVCGCDTPRQF
+167 DAAIVCGCDTPRQF

-221 PLQGNSWRMGDGF
+221 PIQGNSWRMGDGF

-253 LSLQRTLESFTKEI
+253 LSLQRTLESFRKEV
-267 SSACKQIDLK
+267 SSTCKQIDMK

-303 AGLSELPANAYKSF
+303 AGLSDLPANAYKSF

-334 KAIDDDTILGTRGFS
+334 KAIDDDTILGTKGFS

-377 FGGCNATIWATKCPE
+377 FGGCNATIWAAQKPE
-392 RENIALSQKE
+392 RENIALSQIE
-402 QQERE
+402 QQNRE

-430 GKEELGEQEGQEHH
+430 GNQNANEKLEEQEGAGHH
-444 SLLTSLYKQMIGDY
+444 SLLTSLYKQMIGNY

-477 LLNAEKEETDEE
+477 LLNAEKGDTDKE

-498 SSIDSDRNY
+498 SSIASDRNY
-507 KESIKDKDN
+507 KESINDKDN

-541 FQGETS
+541 FHGETS

-552 DKDEKMMEE
+552 DKDERMMEE

-588 EAELK
+588 EADLK
-593 ICRIQPSLI
+593 IKKMRN
-602 AYQEVKGVKEVKEL
+602 YK
-616 RRMSCSL
+616 
-623 IRRKNKILK
+623 

>member
-14 GETSEDNY
+14 GETSEENY
-22 LSVKSGRSGIRA
+22 LSVKAGRSGIRA
-34 YEPGTCNIPEGFNA
+34 YEPGTCNIPEGFYA

-56 TLALKSA
+56 TLALRSA
-63 QKAIANAL
+63 QKAIA
-71 KNIANGQ
+71 
-78 KAIGNAQ
+78 
-85 KNIANEQKNIGNAQL
+85 NAQL

-113 TKGNIEGNISLA
+113 TKGNIEENISLA

-167 DTAIVCGCDTPRQF
+167 DAAIVCGCDTPRQF

-221 PLQGNSWRMGDGF
+221 PIQGNSWRMGDGF

-267 SSACKQIDLK
+267 SSTCKQIDMK

-303 AGLSELPANAYKSF
+303 AGLSDLPANAYKSF

-334 KAIDDDTILGTRGFS
+334 KAIDDDTILGTRGFA

-377 FGGCNATIWATKCPE
+377 FGGCNATIWAAKSPE
-392 RENIALSQKE
+392 RENIALSQME
-402 QQERE
+402 QQNRE

-416 TPEEVILDQRKIWE
+416 TPEEVILDQQKLWE
-430 GKEELGEQEGQEHH
+430 GKKELGKQEGQEHH
-444 SLLTSLYKQMIGDY
+444 SLLTSLYKQKIGNY

-463 MDGLSRL
+463 MDGLCRL

-477 LLNAEKEETDEE
+477 LLNAEKGDMDKE

-498 SSIDSDRNY
+498 SSIASDRNY
-507 KESIKDKDN
+507 KESINGKDN

-541 FQGETS
+541 FHGETS

-552 DKDEKMMEE
+552 DKDERMMEE

-588 EAELK
+588 EADLK
-593 ICRIQPSLI
+593 IKKMRN
-602 AYQEVKGVKEVKEL
+602 YK
-616 RRMSCSL
+616 
-623 IRRKNKILK
+623 

>member
-14 GETSEDNY
+14 GETSEENY
-22 LSVKSGRSGIRA
+22 LSVKAGRSGIRA
-34 YEPGTCNIPEGFNA
+34 YEPGTCNIPEGFYA

-63 QKAIANAL
+63 QKAIANA
-71 KNIANGQ
+71 
-78 KAIGNAQ
+78 Q
-85 KNIANEQKNIGNAQL
+85 KNIENAQL

-113 TKGNIEGNISLA
+113 TKGNIEENISLA

-137 DSKPIVVCNACISGL
+137 DSQPIVVCNACISGL
-152 SALILGNRLIDSGLY
+152 SALILGNRLIDSDLY
-167 DTAIVCGCDTPRQF
+167 DAAIVCGCDTPRQF

-221 PLQGNSWRMGDGF
+221 PIQGNSWRMGDGF

-267 SSACKQIDLK
+267 SSTCKQIDMK
-277 EHLAFIN
+277 AHLAFIN

-303 AGLSELPANAYKSF
+303 AGLSDLPANAYKSF

-377 FGGCNATIWATKCPE
+377 FGGCNATIWAAQKPE
-392 RENIALSQKE
+392 RENIALSQIE
-402 QQERE
+402 QQNRE
-407 FTTTHTIRI
+407 FTTTHAIRI
-416 TPEEVILDQRKIWE
+416 TPEEVVLDHQKLWE
-430 GKEELGEQEGQEHH
+430 GKKELGEQEGQEHH
-444 SLLTSLYKQMIGDY
+444 SLLTTLYKQMIGNY

-477 LLNAEKEETDEE
+477 LLNAEKGETDEE

-498 SSIDSDRNY
+498 SSIASDRNY
-507 KESIKDKDN
+507 KESINDKDN

-541 FQGETS
+541 FHGETS

-552 DKDEKMMEE
+552 DKDERMMEE
-561 ILQASCRDAQSK
+561 ILQASCRDDQSK

-588 EAELK
+588 EADLK
-593 ICRIQPSLI
+593 IKKMRN
-602 AYQEVKGVKEVKEL
+602 YK
-616 RRMSCSL
+616 
-623 IRRKNKILK
+623 

>member
-14 GETSEDNY
+14 GETSEENY
-22 LSVKSGRSGIRA
+22 LSVKAGRSGIRA
-34 YEPGTCNIPEGFNA
+34 YEPGTCNIPEGFYA

-63 QKAIANAL
+63 QKAIANA
-71 KNIANGQ
+71 
-78 KAIGNAQ
+78 
-85 KNIANEQKNIGNAQL
+85 QKNIGNAQL

-113 TKGNIEGNISLA
+113 TKGNIEKNISLA

-167 DTAIVCGCDTPRQF
+167 DAAIVCGCDTPRQF

-221 PLQGNSWRMGDGF
+221 PIQGNSWRMGDGF

-267 SSACKQIDLK
+267 SSTCKQIDMK

-303 AGLSELPANAYKSF
+303 AGLSDLPANAYKSF

-377 FGGCNATIWATKCPE
+377 FGGCNATIWAAKSPE
-392 RENIALSQKE
+392 RENIALSQIE
-402 QQERE
+402 QQKCE

-416 TPEEVILDQRKIWE
+416 TPEEVVLDHQKLWE
-430 GKEELGEQEGQEHH
+430 GNQNANEKLEEQEGAGHH
-444 SLLTSLYKQMIGDY
+444 SLLTTLYKQMIGNY

-477 LLNAEKEETDEE
+477 LLNAEKGETDKE

-498 SSIDSDRNY
+498 SSIASDRNY
-507 KESIKDKDN
+507 KESINDKNN

-541 FQGETS
+541 FHGETS

-552 DKDEKMMEE
+552 DKDERMMEE

-588 EAELK
+588 EADLK
-593 ICRIQPSLI
+593 IKKMRN
-602 AYQEVKGVKEVKEL
+602 YK
-616 RRMSCSL
+616 
-623 IRRKNKILK
+623 

>member
-14 GETSEDNY
+14 GETSEENY

-34 YEPGTCNIPEGFNA
+34 YEPGTCNIPEGFYA

-63 QKAIANAL
+63 QKAIANA
-71 KNIANGQ
+71 Q
-78 KAIGNAQ
+78 KTM
-85 KNIANEQKNIGNAQL
+85 GNAQL

-113 TKGNIEGNISLA
+113 TKGNIEENISLA

-167 DTAIVCGCDTPRQF
+167 DAAIVCGCDTPRQF

-221 PLQGNSWRMGDGF
+221 PIQGNSWRMGDGF

-267 SSACKQIDLK
+267 SSTCKQIDLK
-277 EHLAFIN
+277 AHLAFIN

-303 AGLSELPANAYKSF
+303 AGLSDLPANAYKSF

-377 FGGCNATIWATKCPE
+377 FGGCNATIWAAKKPE
-392 RENIALSQKE
+392 RENIDLSQKE
-402 QQERE
+402 QQKRE
-407 FTTTHTIRI
+407 FTTSHTIRI
-416 TPEEVILDQRKIWE
+416 TPEEVILDQRKLWE
-430 GKEELGEQEGQEHH
+430 RKEELGEQEGKEHH
-444 SLLTSLYKQMIGDY
+444 SLLTSLYKQMIGNY

-477 LLNAEKEETDEE
+477 LLNAEKGETDKE

-498 SSIDSDRNY
+498 SSIASDRNY
-507 KESIKDKDN
+507 KESINDKNN

-541 FQGETS
+541 FHGETS

-552 DKDEKMMEE
+552 DKDERMMEE

-588 EAELK
+588 EADLK
-593 ICRIQPSLI
+593 IKKMRN
-602 AYQEVKGVKEVKEL
+602 YK
-616 RRMSCSL
+616 
-623 IRRKNKILK
+623 

>member
-14 GETSEDNY
+14 GETSDENY
-22 LSVKSGRSGIRA
+22 LSVKAGRSGIRA
-34 YEPGTCNIPEGFNA
+34 YEPGTCNIPEGFYA

-56 TLALKSA
+56 TLALRSA
-63 QKAIANAL
+63 QKAIANAQ
-71 KNIANGQ
+71 KNIE
-78 KAIGNAQ
+78 NAQ
-85 KNIANEQKNIGNAQL
+85 KDIGNEQKTMGNAQL

-113 TKGNIEGNISLA
+113 TKGNIEENISLA
-125 DSAQRIASQLGI
+125 DSAQRIANLLGI

-167 DTAIVCGCDTPRQF
+167 DAAIVCGCDTPRQF

-221 PLQGNSWRMGDGF
+221 PIQGNSWRMGDGF

-267 SSACKQIDLK
+267 SSTCKQIDMK

-303 AGLSELPANAYKSF
+303 AGLSDLPANAYKSF

-377 FGGCNATIWATKCPE
+377 FGGCNATIWAAKYPE
-392 RENIALSQKE
+392 RENEAAEQIE
-402 QQERE
+402 QQNRE
-407 FTTTHTIRI
+407 FTTTHAIRI
-416 TPEEVILDQRKIWE
+416 TPEEVVLDHQKLWE
-430 GKEELGEQEGQEHH
+430 GNQNANEKLEEQEGAGHH
-444 SLLTSLYKQMIGDY
+444 SLLTSLYRQMIGNY

-477 LLNAEKEETDEE
+477 LLNAEKGETDKE

-498 SSIDSDRNY
+498 SSIASDRNY
-507 KESIKDKDN
+507 KESINDKDN

-541 FQGETS
+541 FHGETS

-552 DKDEKMMEE
+552 DKDERLMEE

-588 EAELK
+588 EADLK
-593 ICRIQPSLI
+593 IKKMRN
-602 AYQEVKGVKEVKEL
+602 YK
-616 RRMSCSL
+616 
-623 IRRKNKILK
+623 

>member
-14 GETSEDNY
+14 GETSEENY

-34 YEPGTCNIPEGFNA
+34 YEPGTCNIPEGFYA

-56 TLALKSA
+56 TLALRSA
-63 QKAIANAL
+63 QKAIA
-71 KNIANGQ
+71 
-78 KAIGNAQ
+78 
-85 KNIANEQKNIGNAQL
+85 NAQL

-113 TKGNIEGNISLA
+113 TKGNIEENISLA

-137 DSKPIVVCNACISGL
+137 DAKPIVVCNACISGL

-167 DTAIVCGCDTPRQF
+167 DAAIVCGCDTPRQF

-221 PLQGNSWRMGDGF
+221 PIQGNSWRMGDGF

-267 SSACKQIDLK
+267 SSTCKQIDLK
-277 EHLAFIN
+277 AHLAFIN

-303 AGLSELPANAYKSF
+303 AGLSDLPANAYKSF

-334 KAIDDDTILGTRGFS
+334 KAIDDDTVLGTRGFS

-377 FGGCNATIWATKCPE
+377 FGGCNATIWAARSPE
-392 RENIALSQKE
+392 RENIALSQIE
-402 QQERE
+402 QQNRE

-416 TPEEVILDQRKIWE
+416 TPEEVILDQRKLWE
-430 GKEELGEQEGQEHH
+430 RKEELGEQEGQEHH
-444 SLLTSLYKQMIGDY
+444 SLLTTLYKQMIGNY

-477 LLNAEKEETDEE
+477 LLNAEKGETDKE

-498 SSIDSDRNY
+498 SSIASDRNY
-507 KESIKDKDN
+507 KESINDKDN

-541 FQGETS
+541 FHGETS

-552 DKDEKMMEE
+552 DKDERMMEE
-561 ILQASCRDAQSK
+561 ILQASCRDDQSK

-588 EAELK
+588 EADLK
-593 ICRIQPSLI
+593 IKKMRN
-602 AYQEVKGVKEVKEL
+602 YK
-616 RRMSCSL
+616 
-623 IRRKNKILK
+623 

>member
-63 QKAIANAL
+63 QKAI
-71 KNIANGQ
+71 
-78 KAIGNAQ
+78 GNAQ
-85 KNIANEQKNIGNAQL
+85 KNIAKEQKNIGNAQL

-113 TKGNIEGNISLA
+113 TKGNIEENISLA

-137 DSKPIVVCNACISGL
+137 DTKPIVVCNACISGL
-152 SALILGNRLIDSGLY
+152 SALILGNRLIDSDLY
-167 DTAIVCGCDTPRQF
+167 DAAIVCGCDTPRQF

-221 PLQGNSWRMGDGF
+221 PIQGNSWRMGDGF

-253 LSLQRTLESFTKEI
+253 LSLQRTLESFKKEV
-267 SSACKQIDLK
+267 SSACEQIDMK
-277 EHLAFIN
+277 AHLAFIN

-303 AGLSELPANAYKSF
+303 AGLSDLPANAYKSF

-334 KAIDDDTILGTRGFS
+334 KAIDDNTILGTKGFS

-377 FGGCNATIWATKCPE
+377 FGGCNATIWAAKSPE

-402 QQERE
+402 QQKRE

-430 GKEELGEQEGQEHH
+430 RKEELGEQEGQEHH

-498 SSIDSDRNY
+498 SSIASDRNY

-588 EAELK
+588 EADLK
-593 ICRIQPSLI
+593 IKKMRN
-602 AYQEVKGVKEVKEL
+602 YK
-616 RRMSCSL
+616 
-623 IRRKNKILK
+623 

>member
-63 QKAIANAL
+63 QKAIG
-71 KNIANGQ
+71 NG
-78 KAIGNAQ
+78 
-85 KNIANEQKNIGNAQL
+85 QL

-113 TKGNIEGNISLA
+113 TKGNIEENISLA

-137 DSKPIVVCNACISGL
+137 DTKPIVVCNACISGL

-167 DTAIVCGCDTPRQF
+167 DAAIVCGCDTPRQF

-221 PLQGNSWRMGDGF
+221 PIQGNSWRMGDGF

-267 SSACKQIDLK
+267 SSTCEQIDMK
-277 EHLAFIN
+277 AHLAFIN

-303 AGLSELPANAYKSF
+303 AGLSDLPANAYKSF

-377 FGGCNATIWATKCPE
+377 FGGCNATIWAAKSPE
-392 RENIALSQKE
+392 KENIALSQKE
-402 QQERE
+402 QQNRE

-430 GKEELGEQEGQEHH
+430 GKEELGEQEGLEHH

-477 LLNAEKEETDEE
+477 LLNAEKEETEE
-489 RAIIFFNHS
+489 EKAIIFFNHS
-498 SSIDSDRNY
+498 SSIASDRNY

-593 ICRIQPSLI
+593 IKKMRN
-602 AYQEVKGVKEVKEL
+602 YK
-616 RRMSCSL
+616 
-623 IRRKNKILK
+623 

>member
-14 GETSEDNY
+14 GETSEENY
-22 LSVKSGRSGIRA
+22 LSVKAGRSGIRA
-34 YEPGTCNIPEGFNA
+34 YEPGTCNIPEGFYA

-63 QKAIANAL
+63 QKAIANA
-71 KNIANGQ
+71 Q
-78 KAIGNAQ
+78 KTM
-85 KNIANEQKNIGNAQL
+85 GNAQL

-113 TKGNIEGNISLA
+113 TKGNIEENISLA
-125 DSAQRIASQLGI
+125 DSAQKIASQLGI

-167 DTAIVCGCDTPRQF
+167 DAAIVCGCDTPRQF

-221 PLQGNSWRMGDGF
+221 PIQGNSWRMGDGF

-267 SSACKQIDLK
+267 SSTCKQIDMK

-303 AGLSELPANAYKSF
+303 AGLSDLPANAYKSF

-377 FGGCNATIWATKCPE
+377 FGGCNATIWAAKNPE

-402 QQERE
+402 QQKCE
-407 FTTTHTIRI
+407 FTTTHAIRI
-416 TPEEVILDQRKIWE
+416 TPEEVVLDHQKLWE
-430 GKEELGEQEGQEHH
+430 GNQNANEKLEEQEGAGHH
-444 SLLTSLYKQMIGDY
+444 SLLTSLYRQMIGNY

-477 LLNAEKEETDEE
+477 LLNAEKGDTDVERREEEGLLEE

-498 SSIDSDRNY
+498 SSIASDRNY
-507 KESIKDKDN
+507 KESINDKDN

-541 FQGETS
+541 FHGETS

-552 DKDEKMMEE
+552 DKDERMMEE

-588 EAELK
+588 EADLK
-593 ICRIQPSLI
+593 IKKMRN
-602 AYQEVKGVKEVKEL
+602 YK
-616 RRMSCSL
+616 
-623 IRRKNKILK
+623 

>member
-14 GETSEDNY
+14 GETSEENY
-22 LSVKSGRSGIRA
+22 LSVKAGKSGIRA
-34 YEPGTCNIPEGFNA
+34 YEPGTCNIPEGFYA

-56 TLALKSA
+56 TLALRSA
-63 QKAIANAL
+63 QKAIANA
-71 KNIANGQ
+71 Q
-78 KAIGNAQ
+78 KTM
-85 KNIANEQKNIGNAQL
+85 GNAQL

-113 TKGNIEGNISLA
+113 TKGNIEENISLA

-167 DTAIVCGCDTPRQF
+167 DAAIVCGCDTPRQF

-221 PLQGNSWRMGDGF
+221 PIQGNSWRMGDGF

-267 SSACKQIDLK
+267 SSTCKQIDMK

-377 FGGCNATIWATKCPE
+377 FGGCNATIWAAKKPE

-402 QQERE
+402 QQECE
-407 FTTTHTIRI
+407 FTTTHAIRI
-416 TPEEVILDQRKIWE
+416 TPEEVVLDHQKLWE
-430 GKEELGEQEGQEHH
+430 GNQNANEKLEEQEGAGHH
-444 SLLTSLYKQMIGDY
+444 SLLTSLYKQMIGNY

-477 LLNAEKEETDEE
+477 LLNAEKGDTDVERREEEGERLLEE

-498 SSIDSDRNY
+498 SSIASDRNY
-507 KESIKDKDN
+507 KESINDKDN

-541 FQGETS
+541 FHGETS

-552 DKDEKMMEE
+552 DKDERMMEE

-588 EAELK
+588 EADLK
-593 ICRIQPSLI
+593 IKKMRN
-602 AYQEVKGVKEVKEL
+602 YK
-616 RRMSCSL
+616 
-623 IRRKNKILK
+623 

>member
-14 GETSEDNY
+14 GETSEENY
-22 LSVKSGRSGIRA
+22 LSVKAGRSGIRA
-34 YEPGTCNIPEGFNA
+34 YEPGTCNIPEGFYA

-56 TLALKSA
+56 TLALRSA
-63 QKAIANAL
+63 QKAIANAR
-71 KNIANGQ
+71 
-78 KAIGNAQ
+78 
-85 KNIANEQKNIGNAQL
+85 L
-100 ELKGKRTAFILSS
+100 ELKGKHTAFILSS
-113 TKGNIEGNISLA
+113 TKGNIEENISLA

-137 DSKPIVVCNACISGL
+137 DAKPIVVCNACISGL
-152 SALILGNRLIDSGLY
+152 SALILGNRLIDSDLY
-167 DTAIVCGCDTPRQF
+167 DAAIVCGCDTPRQF

-221 PLQGNSWRMGDGF
+221 PIQGNSWRMGDGF

-267 SSACKQIDLK
+267 SSTCKQIDMK

-303 AGLSELPANAYKSF
+303 AGLSDLPANAYKSF

-377 FGGCNATIWATKCPE
+377 FGGCNATIWAAKNPE
-392 RENIALSQKE
+392 RENIALSQIE
-402 QQERE
+402 QQNRE
-407 FTTTHTIRI
+407 FTTSHTIRI
-416 TPEEVILDQRKIWE
+416 TPEEVVLDHQKLWE
-430 GKEELGEQEGQEHH
+430 GNQNANEKLEEQEGAGHH
-444 SLLTSLYKQMIGDY
+444 SLLTSLYRQMIGNY

-477 LLNAEKEETDEE
+477 LLNAEKGETDKE

-498 SSIDSDRNY
+498 SSIASDRNY
-507 KESIKDKDN
+507 KESINDKNN

-541 FQGETS
+541 FHGETS

-552 DKDEKMMEE
+552 DKDERMMEE

-588 EAELK
+588 EADLK
-593 ICRIQPSLI
+593 IKKMRN
-602 AYQEVKGVKEVKEL
+602 YK
-616 RRMSCSL
+616 
-623 IRRKNKILK
+623 

>member
-14 GETSEDNY
+14 GETSEENY
-22 LSVKSGRSGIRA
+22 LSVKAGRSGIRT
-34 YEPGTCNIPEGFNA
+34 YEPGTCNIPEGFYA

-56 TLALKSA
+56 TLALRSA
-63 QKAIANAL
+63 QKAIANA
-71 KNIANGQ
+71 Q
-78 KAIGNAQ
+78 KTMGNAL
-85 KNIANEQKNIGNAQL
+85 L

-113 TKGNIEGNISLA
+113 TKGNIEENISLA

-137 DSKPIVVCNACISGL
+137 DAKPIVVCNACISGL

-167 DTAIVCGCDTPRQF
+167 DAAIVCGCDTPRQF

-221 PLQGNSWRMGDGF
+221 PIQGNSWRMGDGV

-267 SSACKQIDLK
+267 SSTCKQIDMK
-277 EHLAFIN
+277 AHLAFIN

-303 AGLSELPANAYKSF
+303 AGLSDLPANAYKSF

-377 FGGCNATIWATKCPE
+377 FGGCNATIWAAKSPE
-392 RENIALSQKE
+392 REYIDLSQKE
-402 QQERE
+402 QQKRE
-407 FTTTHTIRI
+407 FTTTHAIRI
-416 TPEEVILDQRKIWE
+416 TPEEVVLDHQKLWE
-430 GKEELGEQEGQEHH
+430 GNQNANEKLEEQEGAGHH
-444 SLLTSLYKQMIGDY
+444 SLLTTLYKQMIGNY

-477 LLNAEKEETDEE
+477 LLNAEKGETDVERREEEGERLLEE

-498 SSIDSDRNY
+498 SSIASDRNY
-507 KESIKDKDN
+507 KESINDKNN

-541 FQGETS
+541 FHGETS

-552 DKDEKMMEE
+552 DKDERMMEE

-588 EAELK
+588 EADLK
-593 ICRIQPSLI
+593 IKKMRN
-602 AYQEVKGVKEVKEL
+602 YK
-616 RRMSCSL
+616 
-623 IRRKNKILK
+623 

>member
-14 GETSEDNY
+14 GETSEENY
-22 LSVKSGRSGIRA
+22 LSVKAGRSGIRA
-34 YEPGTCNIPEGFNA
+34 YEPGTCNIPEGFYA

-56 TLALKSA
+56 TLALRSA

-71 KNIANGQ
+71 KNIE
-78 KAIGNAQ
+78 NAQ
-85 KNIANEQKNIGNAQL
+85 KNIANELKTIGNGRL

-113 TKGNIEGNISLA
+113 TKGNIEENISLA

-137 DSKPIVVCNACISGL
+137 DAKPIVVCNACISGL
-152 SALILGNRLIDSGLY
+152 SALILGNRLIDSDLY
-167 DTAIVCGCDTPRQF
+167 DAAIVCGCDTPRQF

-221 PLQGNSWRMGDGF
+221 PIQGNSWRMGDGF

-267 SSACKQIDLK
+267 SSTCKQIDMK
-277 EHLAFIN
+277 AHLAFIN

-303 AGLSELPANAYKSF
+303 AGLSDLPANAYKSF

-377 FGGCNATIWATKCPE
+377 FGGCNATIWAAKSPE
-392 RENIALSQKE
+392 REYIDLSQKE
-402 QQERE
+402 QQNRE
-407 FTTTHTIRI
+407 FTTTHAIRI
-416 TPEEVILDQRKIWE
+416 TPEEVVLDHQKLWE
-430 GKEELGEQEGQEHH
+430 GNQNANEKLDEQEGAGHH
-444 SLLTSLYKQMIGDY
+444 SLLTSLYRQMIGNY

-477 LLNAEKEETDEE
+477 LLNAEKGDTDVERREEEGERLLEE

-498 SSIDSDRNY
+498 SSIASDRNY
-507 KESIKDKDN
+507 KESINEKDN

-541 FQGETS
+541 FHGETS

-552 DKDEKMMEE
+552 DKDERMMEE

-588 EAELK
+588 EADLK
-593 ICRIQPSLI
+593 IKKMRN
-602 AYQEVKGVKEVKEL
+602 YK
-616 RRMSCSL
+616 
-623 IRRKNKILK
+623 